1 MARYQNRLDNRLAQ
15 PKMNSPVRINQ
26 NGSQTSLGSLNRSI
40 EAIKSPKESNVE
52 LRMMTQTKKRT
63 DTIEKSPDR
72 EGINLRNQIAN
83 CSSMIDLSNNVA
95 SQIQKPVRNMRN
107 SIHATQSFAGG
118 NSIENLDQTAAK
130 TSKSILAHDDS
141 LVQIEMQGSTTN

>member
-1 MARYQNRLDNRLAQ
+1 
-15 PKMNSPVRINQ
+15 
-26 NGSQTSLGSLNRSI
+26 
-40 EAIKSPKESNVE
+40 
-52 LRMMTQTKKRT
+52 MMTQTKKRT

-107 SIHATQSFAGG
+107 SIHATQSFAG

-141 LVQIEMQGSTTN
+141 LVQIEMQGSTLLN